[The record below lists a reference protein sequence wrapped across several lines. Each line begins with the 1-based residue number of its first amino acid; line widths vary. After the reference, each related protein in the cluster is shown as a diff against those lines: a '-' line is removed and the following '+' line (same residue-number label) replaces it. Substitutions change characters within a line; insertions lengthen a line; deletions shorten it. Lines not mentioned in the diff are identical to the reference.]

1 MKRKPGLIGVLYAA
15 ILAAIAGYF
24 FRTAQLSGGKMCI
37 RDRFCCGRGC

>member
-24 FRTAQLSGGKMCI
+24 FSARRSFPAAAAS
-37 RDRFCCGRGC
+37 RSSPSAF